1 MNHWPVCR
9 RGFFLA
15 LLVLACLTLAR
26 SQSES
31 SLVAGEW
38 LTFSERTDYRETPR
52 YNETIAFARKL
63 DAASP
68 LIRFTSFGKSGE
80 GRELPLLIAA
90 KGGTF
95 TLSSA
100 RNAGKAIILVQA
112 CIHAGES
119 DGKDAG
125 LALFRDIGI
134 TKTREAL
141 LDHAVILFIPIYN
154 TDGHER
160 FGPYN
165 RINQNGPREM
175 GWRTTSTRLN
185 LNRDYMKAD
194 APETRS
200 WLRLWNEWN
209 PDLFVDCHVTDGADF
224 RYNVTYQYE
233 HHQGVPASILEWE
246 REAID
251 RRAVASA
258 EKEGNLLSL
267 YLEFRDNRDLT
278 RGVSDFSGTPR
289 FSTAYAAIRNRPG
302 LLIETHMLKD
312 YRSRV
317 RGTYD
322 FLVGLLQEVNRDPGS
337 LRDAARAADDQ
348 TIAEASISGSRP
360 LYPLNFEL
368 TDQSRP
374 YPLKGVK
381 YTTEM
386 SDVSGALRVIYG
398 TEPVD
403 ITVPLYDQ
411 FRVTASV
418 APPLYYI
425 VPVQWTPVVDVLKA
439 HGLKL
444 QLLARASTLEI
455 ETYRFSEVK
464 FASASFEGRILASF
478 KTEPVRERRTFPA
491 GSIVVPMAQ
500 PAARVAVHLL
510 EPGGPDSL
518 VAWGFFNAIFEQK
531 EFGESYVL
539 EKIAREMMA
548 KDPRLRKEFEQRLAS
563 DAKFAA
569 SPRQRLEFFYTR
581 SPYRDSQLN
590 LYPVGR
596 LNTTPA
602 NLMQTLMQTEEPPR
616 RKGR

>member
-1 MNHWPVCR
+1 MINWPMCR
-9 RGFFLA
+9 QGLFVT
-15 LLVLACLTLAR
+15 LLVLASLSIAK
-26 SQSES
+26 SQSVS
-31 SLVAGEW
+31 TLVQGDW
-38 LTFSERTDYRETPR
+38 LTFSEKTDYRETPR

-68 LIRFTSFGKSGE
+68 LIRFTSFGQSGE

-95 TLSSA
+95 TPSSA
-100 RNAGKAIILVQA
+100 HHAGKAIVLIQA

-175 GWRTTSTRLN
+175 GWRTTSTNLN

-233 HHQGVPASILEWE
+233 HHQGVADPILKWE

-251 RRAVASA
+251 RRAVPAA

-278 RGVSDFSGTPR
+278 KGVSDFSGTPR
-289 FSTAYAAIRNRPG
+289 FSTAYTAIRNRPG

-322 FLVGLLQEVNRDPGS
+322 LLAGLLQEVNRDPES
-337 LRDAARAADDQ
+337 LRNATRAADEQ
-348 TIAEASISGSRP
+348 TVADGRSSGPRQT
-360 LYPLNFEL
+360 YPLNFEL
-368 TDQSRP
+368 TEQSRP
-374 YPLKGVK
+374 YPLKGVR

-403 ITVPLYDQ
+403 LTVPLYDQ

-418 APPLYYI
+418 CPPLYYI

-439 HGLKL
+439 HGLRL
-444 QLLARASTLEI
+444 QRLARASTLEV
-455 ETYRFSEVK
+455 ESYRFSEVK
-464 FASASFEGRILASF
+464 FASTSFEGRVLVSY
-478 KTEPVRERRTFPA
+478 KTEPVRQQRTFPS

-500 PAARVAVHLL
+500 PGARVAVHLL
-510 EPGGPDSL
+510 EPSGPDSL
-518 VAWGFFNAIFEQK
+518 VGWGFFNAVFEQK

-548 KDPRLRKEFEQRLAS
+548 KDPNLRREFEQRLAS

-569 SPRQRLEFFYTR
+569 SPRQRLEFFYSR
-581 SPYRDSQLN
+581 SPYRDMQLN

-596 LNTTPA
+596 LNSIPA
-602 NLMQTLMQTEEPPR
+602 NLIRNESRLPG
-616 RKGR
+616 KGSKR

>member
-1 MNHWPVCR
+1 MIHWPMCR
-9 RGFFLA
+9 RGFFVVSF
-15 LLVLACLTLAR
+15 VLAVLPIA
-26 SQSES
+26 SAQSDS
-31 SLVAGEW
+31 PSVPAEW
-38 LTFSERTDYRETPR
+38 RTFSEKTDYRETPR
-52 YNETIAFARKL
+52 YAETNAFARKL
-63 DAASP
+63 DSASP
-68 LIRFTSFGKSGE
+68 LLRFTSFGKSGE

-95 TLSSA
+95 TPASA
-100 RNAGKAIILVQA
+100 RNAGKAIVLIQA

-175 GWRTTSTRLN
+175 GWRTTSTNLN

-224 RYNVTYQYE
+224 RYNITYQYE
-233 HHQGVPASILEWE
+233 HHQGVAASILKWE

-251 RRAVASA
+251 RRAVAAA

-278 RGVSDFSGTPR
+278 KGVSDFSGTPR
-289 FSTAYAAIRNRPG
+289 FSTAYTAIRNRPG

-322 FLVGLLQEVNRDPGS
+322 FLVGLLQEVNRDPEG
-337 LRDAARAADDQ
+337 LRAAVRAADDRTVADGRIPSPGQ
-348 TIAEASISGSRP
+348 M
-360 LYPLNFEL
+360 YPLNFEL

-374 YPLKGVK
+374 YPFKGVK

-386 SDVSGALRVIYG
+386 SDVSGAARVIYG

-403 ITVPLYDQ
+403 LTVPLYDQ
-411 FRVTASV
+411 FRITASV
-418 APPLYYI
+418 SPPLYYI
-425 VPVQWTPVVDVLKA
+425 IPVQWTSVIDVLKA

-444 QLLARASTLEI
+444 QRLARASTLEV
-455 ETYRFSEVK
+455 ESYRFSEVK
-464 FASASFEGRILASF
+464 FGSTSFEGRILASY
-478 KTEPVRERRTFPA
+478 KTEVVRQQRIFPA
-491 GSIVVPMAQ
+491 GSIVVPMSQA
-500 PAARVAVHLL
+500 AARVAVHLL
-510 EPGGPDSL
+510 EPAGPDSL
-518 VAWGFFNAIFEQK
+518 VAWGIFNAVFEQK
-531 EFGESYVL
+531 EFGEGYVL
-539 EKIAREMMA
+539 EKLAREMMA
-548 KDPRLRKEFEQRLAS
+548 KDPNLRKEFEQRLAR

-596 LNTTPA
+596 LTSIPA
-602 NLMQTLMQTEEPPR
+602 NLIGSETPPR
-616 RKGR
+616 KENRR